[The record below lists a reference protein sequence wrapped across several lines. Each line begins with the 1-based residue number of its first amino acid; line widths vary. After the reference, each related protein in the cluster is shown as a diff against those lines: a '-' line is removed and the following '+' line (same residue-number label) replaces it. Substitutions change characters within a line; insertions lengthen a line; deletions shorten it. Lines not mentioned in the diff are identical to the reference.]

1 MIGYAMVGAS
11 DLKRS
16 TDFYDALLAPLGV
29 EKVELDMVYTAYAP
43 KIAPGDIEF
52 YVTKPFDQNA
62 ATAGNGSMVAFKVD
76 QRRCVGLFHQ
86 IGLEN
91 QGLGEG
97 APGLRPAD
105 GTVYYAYVRDPD
117 GNKICAYCEGL
128 T

>member
-1 MIGYAMVGAS
+1 
-11 DLKRS
+11 
-16 TDFYDALLAPLGV
+16 
-29 EKVELDMVYTAYAP
+29 MVYTAYAP

-76 QRRCVGLFHQ
+76 QRRCVDLFHQ

-91 QGLGEG
+91 QGLDEG

-117 GNKICAYCEGL
+117 GNKICADCEGL

>member
-11 DLKRS
+11 DLQRS
-16 TDFYDALLAPLGV
+16 TAFYDALLAPLGL
-29 EKVELDMVYTAYAP
+29 EKVELDAVYTAYAP
-43 KIAPGDIEF
+43 KTAPGDVEF
-52 YVTKPFDQNA
+52 YVTTPFDQNA

-76 QRRCVGLFHQ
+76 QRRSVDLFHQ

-91 QGLGEG
+91 QGQDEG
-97 APGLRPAD
+97 ALGPRPAD

>member
-1 MIGYAMVGAS
+1 MIGYAMVGVG

-16 TDFYDALLAPLGV
+16 TDFYDALLAPLGL

-76 QRRCVGLFHQ
+76 QRRCVDLFHQ

-91 QGLGEG
+91 QGLDEG
-97 APGLRPAD
+97 APGLRPAE
-105 GTVYYAYVRDPD
+105 GPVYYAYVRDPD

>member
-16 TDFYDALLAPLGV
+16 TDFYDALLAPLGL

-76 QRRCVGLFHQ
+76 QRRCVDLFHQ

-91 QGLGEG
+91 QGLNEG
-97 APGLRPAD
+97 SPGLRPAD

>member
-1 MIGYAMVGAS
+1 MIGYAMVGVGG
-11 DLKRS
+11 LKRS
-16 TDFYDALLAPLGV
+16 TGFYDALLAPLGL

-76 QRRCVGLFHQ
+76 QRRCVDLFHQ

-91 QGLGEG
+91 QGLDEG

>member
-16 TDFYDALLAPLGV
+16 TDFYDALLVPLGL
-29 EKVELDMVYTAYAP
+29 EKVELDMVNTAYVP

-76 QRRCVGLFHQ
+76 QRRCVDLFHQ

-91 QGLGEG
+91 QGLDEG

>member
-16 TDFYDALLAPLGV
+16 TDFYDALLAPLGL

-43 KIAPGDIEF
+43 KITPGDIEF

-62 ATAGNGSMVAFKVD
+62 ATAGNGSMEAFKVA
-76 QRRCVGLFHQ
+76 QRRSIDLFHQ

-91 QGLGEG
+91 HGLDEG

-117 GNKICAYCEGL
+117 GNKICAYCEGQ

>member
-1 MIGYAMVGAS
+1 MVGAS

-16 TDFYDALLAPLGV
+16 TDFYDALLAPLGL
-29 EKVELDMVYTAYAP
+29 EKVELDIVYTAYAP

-76 QRRCVGLFHQ
+76 QLRCVDLFHQ

-117 GNKICAYCEGL
+117 GNKICAYCEGSP
-128 T
+128 

>member
-16 TDFYDALLAPLGV
+16 TDFYDALLAPLGL

-62 ATAGNGSMVAFKVD
+62 ATAGNGNMVAFKVD
-76 QRRCVGLFHQ
+76 QRRCVDLFHQ

-91 QGLGEG
+91 QGLDEG

>member
-1 MIGYAMVGAS
+1 MIGYAMVGVG

-16 TDFYDALLAPLGV
+16 TDFYDALLAPLGL

-43 KIAPGDIEF
+43 KITPGDIEF

-76 QRRCVGLFHQ
+76 QRRCVDLFHQ

-91 QGLGEG
+91 QGLDEG

>member
-16 TDFYDALLAPLGV
+16 TDFYDALLAPLGL

-43 KIAPGDIEF
+43 KITPGDIEF

-76 QRRCVGLFHQ
+76 RRRCVDLFHQ

-91 QGLGEG
+91 QGLDEG

>member
-1 MIGYAMVGAS
+1 MIGCAMVGVG

-16 TDFYDALLAPLGV
+16 TDFYDALLAPLGL

-76 QRRCVGLFHQ
+76 QRRCVDLFHQ

-91 QGLGEG
+91 QGLDEC

>member
-11 DLKRS
+11 DLQRS
-16 TDFYDALLAPLGV
+16 TAFYDALLAPLGL
-29 EKVELDMVYTAYAP
+29 EKVELDSVYTAYAP
-43 KIAPGDIEF
+43 KTAPGDVEF
-52 YVTKPFDQNA
+52 YVTTPFDQNA

-76 QRRCVGLFHQ
+76 QRRSVDLFHQ

-91 QGLGEG
+91 QGQDEG

-105 GTVYYAYVRDPD
+105 GTVYYTYVRDPE

>member
-1 MIGYAMVGAS
+1 MIGYAMVGVG

-16 TDFYDALLAPLGV
+16 TGFYDALLAPLGL

-76 QRRCVGLFHQ
+76 QRRCVDLFHQ

-91 QGLGEG
+91 QGLDEG
-97 APGLRPAD
+97 APGLRPAE

>member
-1 MIGYAMVGAS
+1 MVGAS

-16 TDFYDALLAPLGV
+16 TDFYDALLAPLGL

-43 KIAPGDIEF
+43 KITPGDIEF

-76 QRRCVGLFHQ
+76 QRRCVDLFHQ

-91 QGLGEG
+91 QGLDEG
-97 APGLRPAD
+97 APGLRPAG

>member
-16 TDFYDALLAPLGV
+16 TDFYDALLAPLGL

-76 QRRCVGLFHQ
+76 QRRCVDLFHQ

-91 QGLGEG
+91 QGLDEG

-105 GTVYYAYVRDPD
+105 GTVYYAYVRDPA

>member
-1 MIGYAMVGAS
+1 
-11 DLKRS
+11 
-16 TDFYDALLAPLGV
+16 
-29 EKVELDMVYTAYAP
+29 MVYTAYAP
-43 KIAPGDIEF
+43 KIAPSDIEF

-76 QRRCVGLFHQ
+76 QRCCVDLFHQ

-91 QGLGEG
+91 QGLDEG

>member
-16 TDFYDALLAPLGV
+16 TDFYDALLAPLGL

-76 QRRCVGLFHQ
+76 QRRCVDLFHQ

-91 QGLGEG
+91 QGLDEG
-97 APGLRPAD
+97 ALGLRPAD

-117 GNKICAYCEGL
+117 GNKICAYCEGP

>member
-1 MIGYAMVGAS
+1 MIGYAMVGVG

-16 TDFYDALLAPLGV
+16 TDFYDALLAPLGL

-62 ATAGNGSMVAFKVD
+62 ATAGNGTMVAFKVD
-76 QRRCVGLFHQ
+76 QRRCVDLFHQ

-91 QGLGEG
+91 QGLDEG

>member
-16 TDFYDALLAPLGV
+16 TDFYDALLAPLGL

-76 QRRCVGLFHQ
+76 QRCSVDLFHQ
-86 IGLEN
+86 IGQEN
-91 QGLGEG
+91 HGLDEG